1 MPRLKA
7 TLGDITDSDLD
18 VVVNA
23 ANTNLAAGGGV
34 CGAIFSA
41 AGPGLPESCR
51 AQAPCPTGEARL
63 TPGFALKAKWI
74 VHAVGPIWR
83 GGDDHEAALLASAYR
98 ESLDLAASVGAS
110 SIAFPAISTGIYG
123 YPLLR
128 ATEIAVSTCM
138 EAPESINQIRFIC
151 FDESTL
157 SIYERALRDV

>member
-1 MPRLKA
+1 MRLKA
-7 TLGDITDSDLD
+7 VIGDITDSNLD

-51 AQAPCPTGEARL
+51 EQAPCPTGEARI
-63 TPGFALKAKWI
+63 TPGFELTAKWI

-83 GGDDHEAALLASAYR
+83 GGDDNEPDLLASAYR
-98 ESLDLAASVGAS
+98 ASLELAASVGAT

-123 YPLLR
+123 YPLLD
-128 ATEIAVSTCM
+128 ATKIAVATCA
-138 EAPESINQIRFIC
+138 EAPDSISQIRFIC

-157 SIYERALRDV
+157 TTYEHALKSR